1 MTNPLR
7 VMEEQDN
14 EPIII
19 DEAKNSGLLN
29 DGNSD
34 TYSIE
39 DSTWAFLELAFAV
52 KKTHRQQ
59 DPQAWKTK
67 YRLLKCD
74 TIRCPKLDTI
84 VEKVFKKDALHKD

>member
-19 DEAKNSGLLN
+19 DRAENSGLLN

-39 DSTWAFLELAFAV
+39 DSTRAFLELDLLS
-52 KKTHRQQ
+52 KN
-59 DPQAWKTK
+59 PQTTRPAGMEDK
-67 YRLLKCD
+67 
-74 TIRCPKLDTI
+74 I
-84 VEKVFKKDALHKD
+84 